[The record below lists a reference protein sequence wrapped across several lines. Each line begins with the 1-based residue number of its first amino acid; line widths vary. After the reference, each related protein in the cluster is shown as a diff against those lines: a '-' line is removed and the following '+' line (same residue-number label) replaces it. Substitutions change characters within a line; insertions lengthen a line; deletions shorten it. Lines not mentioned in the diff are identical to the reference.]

1 MTAQDKTKEQ
11 LLDEIKEMRQRITE
25 LEAAKVNLHGSHSHD
40 QSTSTR
46 GHLEWAYGLSHK
58 LNDLF
63 QIILGNAGSGLFN
76 SGLTKYTEVES
87 NLEQILEA
95 CRSGAAL
102 VRRLQYFTGVARDE
116 GREDRKVF
124 NLSLLIR
131 QAVELGQYWWSIKPD
146 LEGREILLTKNILD
160 GCLVEGDENQLF
172 EVLINLIRNSAEA
185 LPCGGEISIDMEL
198 RADKAILRVSGTAT
212 DFAQGNVGGT
222 CGPFEPTKKSQRS
235 ETEFGIYQDLIRQ
248 HGGELSLKAGDAEGL
263 VFTLELPT
271 IIRTMEPK
279 KAETKSP
286 MEPNRR
292 ILVVD
297 DEPFIAQLLERRLIN
312 EGQTVFTAASGAE
325 AIEVFDQTPIDLVI
339 SDLVMPGMEGWQL
352 ARRIREICREKG
364 IPKTPFILLTARHR
378 RVRGEEKMIDHG
390 VDAILDKPIEFGG
403 LLEVVRRLLRKGRHD
418 ENCG

>member
-25 LEAAKVNLHGSHSHD
+25 LEAAKVNLHRSHSHD

-87 NLEQILEA
+87 NLEQILET
-95 CRSGAAL
+95 CRVGAAL

-248 HGGELSLKAGDAEGL
+248 HGGALSLKTGDAEGL

-279 KAETKSP
+279 SRAESP

-378 RVRGEEKMIDHG
+378 QVRGEEKMIEHG
-390 VDAILDKPIEFGG
+390 VEVVLDKPIEFGG

-418 ENCG
+418 ENR